1 MSVYESFLQILNE
14 KATIDWNNY
23 LTKDEVKQFLSKDD
37 KMESA
42 ENIIYS
48 EDFKKRYQDLHNS
61 LETKYNNSRTKNE
74 LVNDL
79 VNFYEN
85 GHLITETNK
94 VHKTSFDLWKSQ
106 MDNKSIEELNNVLN
120 HLYDTILQYSKN
132 DTKDIKSNKMFD
144 LTKKI
149 DFLEKKLGVS
159 KKLGRELK

>member
-1 MSVYESFLQILNE
+1 MSIYESFLQILNE
-14 KATIDWNNY
+14 KAGIDWNNY

-37 KMESA
+37 KIESA

-48 EDFKKRYQDLHNS
+48 KDFKKRYQDLHNS
-61 LETKYNNSRTKNE
+61 LQAKYNNSRTKKE
-74 LVNDL
+74 LVDDL
-79 VNFYEN
+79 FNFYVN

-94 VHKTSFDLWKSQ
+94 VNKTSFDLWKSQ

-120 HLYDTILQYSKN
+120 HLYDKILQYSKN